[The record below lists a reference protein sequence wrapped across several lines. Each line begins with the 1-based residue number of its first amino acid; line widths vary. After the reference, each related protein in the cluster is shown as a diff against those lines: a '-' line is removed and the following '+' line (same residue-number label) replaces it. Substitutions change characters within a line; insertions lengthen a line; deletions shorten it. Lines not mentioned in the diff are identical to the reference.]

1 MDVHEFN
8 SLYIKHRQRLISV
21 LKGRGEY
28 NEDVMSDTYLRLAQ
42 KVKRLRIDNGF
53 IGFFIGAYKHEW
65 ANWQTR
71 EINEEIV
78 AREYAYESTIITS
91 AERKSYNEEIGAAI
105 DNVLMVFEQIKHR
118 GTTEYKSKEKRRK
131 CLQLYLQGYRLDDIA
146 LKVGCINHSKVAAI
160 LWNTIRDVQKELKLT
175 VSPASGSA
183 GVLGTM
189 GTTTR
194 AERALKNK

>member
-1 MDVHEFN
+1 MDVCEFN
-8 SLYIKHRQRLISV
+8 SLYIKYRSQLISI

-28 NEDVMSDTYLRLAQ
+28 NEDVMSDTYLRL
-42 KVKRLRIDNGF
+42 VKNIQRVHIQSGF
-53 IGFFIGAYKHEW
+53 IGFFIGAYKYEL

-78 AREYAYESTIITS
+78 AREYAYESTVITS
-91 AERKSYNEEIGAAI
+91 AERKDYNERIGAAI
-105 DNVLMVFEQIKHR
+105 DDVLMVFERIRHR

-131 CLQLYLQGYRLDDIA
+131 CLRLYLQGYRLDDIA
-146 LKVGCINHSKVAAI
+146 LKVGCINHSKVAEI
-160 LWNTIRDVQKELKLT
+160 LWNTIRDVQRELKLT

>member
-1 MDVHEFN
+1 MDVCEFN
-8 SLYIKHRQRLISV
+8 SLYIKYRSQLISI

-28 NEDVMSDTYLRLAQ
+28 NEDVMSDTYLRL
-42 KVKRLRIDNGF
+42 VKNIQRVHIQSGF
-53 IGFFIGAYKHEW
+53 IGFFIGAYKYEL

-105 DNVLMVFEQIKHR
+105 DNVLMVFERIRHR

-131 CLQLYLQGYRLDDIA
+131 CLRLYLQGYRLDDIA
-146 LKVGCINHSKVAAI
+146 VKVGCINHSKVAAI
-160 LWNTIRDVQKELKLT
+160 LWNTIRDVQRELKLS

>member
-1 MDVHEFN
+1 MDVCEFN
-8 SLYIKHRQRLISV
+8 SLYIKYRSQLISI
-21 LKGRGEY
+21 LKGRCEY

-53 IGFFIGAYKHEW
+53 IGFFIGAYKHEL

-71 EINEEIV
+71 EINEERV
-78 AREYAYESTIITS
+78 AREYAYERTAITS
-91 AERKSYNEEIGAAI
+91 AERKSYNERIGAAI
-105 DNVLMVFEQIKHR
+105 DNVLKVFEQIKHR
-118 GTTEYKSKEKRRK
+118 GTAEYKSKEKRRK

-146 LKVGCINHSKVAAI
+146 VKVGCINHSKVAAI
-160 LWNTIRDVQKELKLT
+160 LWNTIRDVQKELKLS
-175 VSPASGSA
+175 VSPASRSA
-183 GVLGTM
+183 GVLGTI

>member
-1 MDVHEFN
+1 MDVNEFN
-8 SLYIKHRQRLISV
+8 SLYIRHRPKLISV

-28 NEDVMSDTYLRLAQ
+28 NEDVMSDTYLRL
-42 KVKRLRIDNGF
+42 VKNIQRVHIQSGF
-53 IGFFIGAYKHEW
+53 IGFFIGAYKMEM

-71 EINEEIV
+71 EINEERV
-78 AREYAYESTIITS
+78 AREYAYERTAITS
-91 AERKSYNEEIGAAI
+91 AERKSYNERIGAAV

-131 CLQLYLQGYRLDDIA
+131 CLQLYLQGYRLDVIA
-146 LKVGCINHSKVAAI
+146 LKVGCASHGKVAAI
-160 LWNTIRDVQKELKLT
+160 LWNTIRDVQRELNLP
-175 VSPASGSA
+175 VSPASQSA
-183 GVLGTM
+183 GVLGIM

>member
-1 MDVHEFN
+1 MDVCEFN
-8 SLYIKHRQRLISV
+8 SLYIKYRSQLISI

-28 NEDVMSDTYLRLAQ
+28 NEDVMSDTYLRL
-42 KVKRLRIDNGF
+42 VKNIQRVHIQSGF

-91 AERKSYNEEIGAAI
+91 AERKDYNERIGAAI
-105 DNVLMVFEQIKHR
+105 DDVLMVFERIRHR

-146 LKVGCINHSKVAAI
+146 VKVGCINHSKVAAI
-160 LWNTIRDVQKELKLT
+160 LWNTIRDVQRELKLS